1 MSVGKDSLKRAA
13 SAATTKETKTTRK
26 RSATAKAAETKTA
39 TTKVELAKT
48 ETAEV
53 KASVTTGTSKEV
65 QEMFVPEERVSHVNA
80 ELPVYLL

>member
-39 TTKVELAKT
+39 TAKT
-48 ETAEV
+48 EPAEV
-53 KASVTTGTSKEV
+53 KSSVTTGTSKEV